1 MSNSQKKLILKDK
14 QNKLEGLKNKQEK
27 IQHLIN
33 KNKKLGSNHPK
44 RVMLPF
50 IVARSKI

>member
-14 QNKLEGLKNKQEK
+14 QNKLECLKKK
-27 IQHLIN
+27 HDTIQLLIN
-33 KNKKLGSNHPK
+33 KNKILGSSHPK